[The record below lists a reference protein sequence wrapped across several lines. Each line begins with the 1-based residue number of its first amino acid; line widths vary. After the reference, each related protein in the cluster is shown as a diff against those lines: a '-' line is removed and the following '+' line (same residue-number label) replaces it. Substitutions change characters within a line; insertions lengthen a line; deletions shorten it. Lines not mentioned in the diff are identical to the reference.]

1 MKTASAE
8 MKRYRVKNFSLTDE
22 KMERHPQVNIC
33 GTATWKAKVVAE
45 SQRRKISIS
54 ELVRQAIAEK
64 CGW

>member
-1 MKTASAE
+1 
-8 MKRYRVKNFSLTDE
+8 MKRYRVRNYSLSDE
-22 KMERHPQVNIC
+22 KMERHSQVNIC
-33 GTATWKAKVVAE
+33 ATASWKAKVVAE